1 GGGGRIMLKN
11 LNQRG
16 YMFNFLKNVFII
28 FCIIVIWEAINNKS
42 GSKEG
47 YSQTGFNS
55 CDRLVRLT
63 TEKLKQENNEL
74 RRTYILMKLEAG
86 LQMSDEL
93 KKQFCLSALEH
104 PDDFF
109 NVKK

>member
-1 GGGGRIMLKN
+1 
-11 LNQRG
+11 
-16 YMFNFLKNVFII
+16 MFNFLKNVFII

-47 YSQTGFNS
+47 YSQTDFNS

-63 TEKLKQENNEL
+63 TEKLKQEDNEL

-93 KKQFCLSALEH
+93 KKQFCL
-104 PDDFF
+104 
-109 NVKK
+109 

>member
-1 GGGGRIMLKN
+1 MLKN

-55 CDRLVRLT
+55 
-63 TEKLKQENNEL
+63 
-74 RRTYILMKLEAG
+74 
-86 LQMSDEL
+86 
-93 KKQFCLSALEH
+93 
-104 PDDFF
+104 
-109 NVKK
+109 